1 MFYRRIKYKFELN
14 HEGPSVVGLVPYYRA
29 FFGDEQ
35 TQAFTDYIFEALTV
49 TSPIKCSKG

>member
-35 TQAFTDYIFEALTV
+35 TQAFVPDQ
-49 TSPIKCSKG
+49 